1 MVRGA
6 VHKKHIKVHFSR
18 IYDLPLRNGFLI
30 KIIILEAHGESKKY
44 LSIINDEQRALS
56 LSTTVHPSRVVRPM
70 LWDLSVVNSP
80 SKWTIAV
87 ARKSILCVAWTDFDA
102 GRWMYG
108 GRGKVR
114 PAVSLHL
121 AYTEYQSLQDGEN
134 QETD

>member
-1 MVRGA
+1 
-6 VHKKHIKVHFSR
+6 
-18 IYDLPLRNGFLI
+18 
-30 KIIILEAHGESKKY
+30 
-44 LSIINDEQRALS
+44 
-56 LSTTVHPSRVVRPM
+56 M

-102 GRWMYG
+102 GWWMYG

-121 AYTEYQSLQDGEN
+121 AYTVYQSLQDGEN
-134 QETD
+134 QETDTVIDR

>member
-44 LSIINDEQRALS
+44 LSIINDGQRALS

-70 LWDLSVVNSP
+70 LWDLSVVIRLQNGRSP
-80 SKWTIAV
+80 WLVNRFFVLPGQT
-87 ARKSILCVAWTDFDA
+87 LTLA
-102 GRWMYG
+102 GGCMVDVER
-108 GRGKVR
+108 
-114 PAVSLHL
+114 
-121 AYTEYQSLQDGEN
+121 
-134 QETD
+134 